1 MMIPVIDRPLRDR
14 QLFLCV
20 KGGESM
26 ARNSISSKIYKLLTA
41 LTMRGDRYLYNRE
54 QVWSEKLGKACN
66 THQLY
71 RWYQIDE
78 YIRIHPDYVKRGDER
93 SKRVF
98 ITSSFKQIDILLR
111 LVDIYRG
118 DNDEEGADN
127 KAESVL

>member
-1 MMIPVIDRPLRDR
+1 MTNEEMMKIIDRKLK
-14 QLFLCV
+14 QLDEIEEKCD
-20 KGGESM
+20 
-26 ARNSISSKIYKLLTA
+26 KL
-41 LTMRGDRYLYNRE
+41 E
-54 QVWSEKLGKACN
+54 KACN

-71 RWYQIDE
+71 RWYPIDE
-78 YIRIHPDYVKRGDER
+78 YMRIHPDYVKRGDER

-98 ITSSFKQIDILLR
+98 VTSSFKQIDILLR